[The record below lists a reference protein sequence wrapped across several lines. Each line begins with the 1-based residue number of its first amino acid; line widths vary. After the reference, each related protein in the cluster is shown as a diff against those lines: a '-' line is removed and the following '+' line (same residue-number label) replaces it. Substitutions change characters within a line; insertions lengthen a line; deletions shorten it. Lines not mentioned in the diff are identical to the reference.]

1 MDKSTEKS
9 HSSQG
14 KPLPDIVRHQVVRLH
29 LQGRSQRSIATVLD
43 ISKSTVGNIVSNY
56 SETGEENRP
65 LSQKCRG
72 RERQKL
78 DVETMKAIELY
89 KIAKPS
95 IYAKEIRS
103 KLVEDNVC
111 TYQNLPSIRYINM
124 GLHEIGYTYKKL
136 TSVPTESQTP
146 NCQARYD
153 DFLSYIS
160 DMDAHSIHFF
170 DESSVIK
177 TTGKRKYG
185 SGEVGK
191 RAIEIQPYAS
201 NVTFTI
207 NLLHST
213 RGIDIFNIIEGP
225 SNGQELLHFFTEALD
240 AKHGDGSF
248 KLCNGDIVVMDNCRF
263 HHGRNTEPQLRAM
276 LANRNVSLVF
286 QPPYHPQLN
295 TCEYCF
301 SQLKSY
307 LKEHE
312 RYALEFT
319 EMAICDG
326 LLERIT
332 AQFSYGVFK
341 YCGYLK

>member
-1 MDKSTEKS
+1 MENK

-14 KPLPDIVRHQVVRLH
+14 KPLPDIVRHRLSDFICKEEVIEAL
-29 LQGRSQRSIATVLD
+29 LQFLILASQQWEILSAITVKLE
-43 ISKSTVGNIVSNY
+43 KKTGHFLRNVG
-56 SETGEENRP
+56 
-65 LSQKCRG
+65 G
-72 RERQKL
+72 REGQKL
-78 DVETMKAIELY
+78 DVETMKAIEPY

-111 TYQNLPSIRYINM
+111 AYQNLPCVRYITM

-185 SGEVGK
+185 SCEVGK

-207 NLLHST
+207 KVQFACAKFTRVYNLHT
-213 RGIDIFNIIEGP
+213 CKYTPG
-225 SNGQELLHFFTEALD
+225 
-240 AKHGDGSF
+240 
-248 KLCNGDIVVMDNCRF
+248 MYM
-263 HHGRNTEPQLRAM
+263 M
-276 LANRNVSLVF
+276 L
-286 QPPYHPQLN
+286 
-295 TCEYCF
+295 
-301 SQLKSY
+301 
-307 LKEHE
+307 
-312 RYALEFT
+312 
-319 EMAICDG
+319 I
-326 LLERIT
+326 
-332 AQFSYGVFK
+332 
-341 YCGYLK
+341 